1 MTDPKGPRSGS
12 SGSSGSGSG
21 SGSRGSGPGTSGP
34 GASGSRAS
42 GPRAS
47 GPKAPGAK
55 AAGAKPPAPSR
66 TTGSKPTGS
75 KPTGSKPTGSKPTP
89 QTPRKT
95 GSGSGTSPSS
105 GTPSRTGSGPRSAP
119 GSKATSPPDP
129 RRRVP
134 RPTPAGG
141 RTGQA
146 RGGPGQSGG
155 SGGGS
160 RPQRATAQSRPT
172 AQKRPASARPT
183 TTKRAPRP
191 RTPTLRLGS
200 PRPRLR
206 LVSLGLAL
214 ILLVFVVRLFQ
225 VQAVDAGAY
234 AAKAN
239 VNRYVPVKLAAERG
253 AITDRDGVDL
263 ATTVDAYDITADPS
277 LLAPDK
283 IKIQDAPRQAAALLA
298 PILHEDRAALA
309 KKLATPGSRYVR
321 LSRQQTPQVWK
332 QIKDLRKQLDAKA
345 AKQPRSERRP
355 NVLVGIFADKHSKR
369 VYPNK
374 DLASGVLG
382 FVNSEGRGGG
392 GLEARLD
399 RQLAGKDGKL
409 VYAQSGGRRVPTA
422 GAQEHPAVPGT
433 DVELT
438 LDRDIQWM
446 AQQAITK
453 QVAASQAD
461 RGYVVVQDTKTGEI
475 LALANAPG
483 FDPNDI
489 SKADPE
495 ALGNAALTDAF
506 EPGSTSKLMSMA
518 AVLEEGVATP
528 ATRVTVP
535 NRLHRG
541 DRNFADDID
550 HPTWHLTLNGVLA
563 KSSNIG
569 TILATE
575 QLGRTRQEANRVLH
589 SYLRKFGLG
598 QPTGL
603 GFPGET
609 PGLLAPPQKWSTSQQ
624 YTIPFGQGLSLNAV
638 QAASVY
644 SAIANGG
651 ERIAP
656 TLIRGTT
663 GPDGRY
669 RPAPQPPK
677 SRVVSEKT
685 ARTLATMLE
694 SVVDDKEGTG
704 AKAKIDGYRVGGK
717 TGTSNR
723 VDPKTGRYHGY
734 TASFAGFAPADQPR
748 ITVYCAVQNPTRG
761 SYFGGQVCGPI
772 YQQVMEF
779 ALKTLQVPPS
789 GAQPP
794 RLPVTFKPGE

>member
-1 MTDPKGPRSGS
+1 MTDPKGPRSGN
-12 SGSSGSGSG
+12 GSAN
-21 SGSRGSGPGTSGP
+21 GSGPKGSGARSTGGKTP
-34 GASGSRAS
+34 GKTPG
-42 GPRAS
+42 
-47 GPKAPGAK
+47 KAPGPKSTGASTPGPKSPGTGARPSGTKPSGAK
-55 AAGAKPPAPSR
+55 ASGTKPPAP
-66 TTGSKPTGS
+66 
-75 KPTGSKPTGSKPTP
+75 
-89 QTPRKT
+89 
-95 GSGSGTSPSS
+95 
-105 GTPSRTGSGPRSAP
+105 
-119 GSKATSPPDP
+119 
-129 RRRVP
+129 RRVP
-134 RPTPAGG
+134 RPTPPDGRAGQSRG
-141 RTGQA
+141 GQPRTGQS
-146 RGGPGQSGG
+146 RGTP
-155 SGGGS
+155 
-160 RPQRATAQSRPT
+160 
-172 AQKRPASARPT
+172 RPAAQRSAP
-183 TTKRAPRP
+183 KRAPAARGP
-191 RTPTLRLGS
+191 RSRSGPSTLRLGS

-206 LVSLGLAL
+206 MVSLAL
-214 ILLVFVVRLFQ
+214 TLIMLIFVIRLFQ

-283 IKIQDAPRQAAALLA
+283 IKIKDAPQQAAGLLA
-298 PILHEDRAALA
+298 PILGEDRAVLA

-321 LSRQQTPQVWK
+321 LARQRTPQVWK
-332 QIKDLRKQLDAKA
+332 QIKDLRKALDAKA
-345 AKQPRSERRP
+345 AKAAKSKPRP

-399 RQLAGKDGKL
+399 KQLAGKDGKL
-409 VYAQSGGRRVPTA
+409 IYAQSGGRRVPTA
-422 GAQEHPAVPGT
+422 DTQEHPAVPGT
-433 DVELT
+433 DIELT

-453 QVAASQAD
+453 QVAESQAD
-461 RGYVVVQDTKTGEI
+461 RGYVVVQDTRTGEI

-489 SKADPE
+489 SKADPD

-518 AVLEEGVATP
+518 AVLEEGAATP

-541 DRNFADDID
+541 DRNFSDDID

-575 QLGRTRQEANRVLH
+575 QLGRTRKEANQVLY
-589 SYLRKFGLG
+589 SYLRKFGIG
-598 QPTGL
+598 KPTGL

-609 PGLLAPPQKWSTSQQ
+609 AGLLAPPLKWSTSQQ

-644 SAIANGG
+644 STIANGG

-656 TLIRGTT
+656 TLVRGST

-669 RPAPQPPK
+669 QAAPKPEK
-677 SRVVSEKT
+677 TRVVSEKT

-748 ITVYCAVQNPTRG
+748 ITVYCAVQNPTKG

>member
-1 MTDPKGPRSGS
+1 MTDPKGPRSGN
-12 SGSSGSGSG
+12 GSAN
-21 SGSRGSGPGTSGP
+21 GSGPGPKGSGARSTGGKTP
-34 GASGSRAS
+34 GKTPGETPGPKSTGAST
-42 GPRAS
+42 P
-47 GPKAPGAK
+47 GPKSPGTGARPSGTKPSGAK
-55 AAGAKPPAPSR
+55 ASGTKPPAP
-66 TTGSKPTGS
+66 
-75 KPTGSKPTGSKPTP
+75 
-89 QTPRKT
+89 
-95 GSGSGTSPSS
+95 
-105 GTPSRTGSGPRSAP
+105 
-119 GSKATSPPDP
+119 
-129 RRRVP
+129 RRVP
-134 RPTPAGG
+134 RPTPPDGRAGQSRG
-141 RTGQA
+141 GQARAGQSRTGQ
-146 RGGPGQSGG
+146 
-155 SGGGS
+155 S
-160 RPQRATAQSRPT
+160 RSTP
-172 AQKRPASARPT
+172 RPAAQRSAP
-183 TTKRAPRP
+183 KRAPAARGPRP
-191 RTPTLRLGS
+191 RSGPSTLRLGS

-206 LVSLGLAL
+206 MVSLAL
-214 ILLVFVVRLFQ
+214 TLIMLIFVIRLFQ

-283 IKIQDAPRQAAALLA
+283 IKIKDAPQQAAGLLA
-298 PILHEDRAALA
+298 PILGEDRAVLA

-321 LSRQQTPQVWK
+321 LARQRTPQVWK
-332 QIKDLRKQLDAKA
+332 QIKDLRKALDAKA
-345 AKQPRSERRP
+345 AKAPKSKPRP

-399 RQLAGKDGKL
+399 KQLAGKDGKL

-422 GAQEHPAVPGT
+422 DTQEHPAVPGT
-433 DVELT
+433 DIELT

-453 QVAASQAD
+453 QVAESQAD
-461 RGYVVVQDTKTGEI
+461 RGYVVVQDTRTGEI

-489 SKADPE
+489 SKADPD

-518 AVLEEGVATP
+518 AVLEEGAATP

-575 QLGRTRQEANRVLH
+575 QLGKTRKEANQVLY
-589 SYLRKFGLG
+589 SYLRKFGIG
-598 QPTGL
+598 KPTGL

-609 PGLLAPPQKWSTSQQ
+609 AGLLAPPLKWSTSQQ

-644 SAIANGG
+644 STIANGG

-656 TLIRGTT
+656 TLVRGST
-663 GPDGRY
+663 GPDGHY
-669 RPAPQPPK
+669 QAAPKPEK
-677 SRVVSEKT
+677 TRVVSEKT

-748 ITVYCAVQNPTRG
+748 ITVYCAVQNPTKG